1 MANMSHSY
9 IAEQKEG
16 LRAEIRAQRRARGV
30 TGALEE
36 APKFTEQLIALTTEL
51 GARTVSAYL
60 STPDEPDTRGFLA
73 WARNHDVRV
82 LLPISRVDGLM
93 DWAEFDEGEV
103 AGPYG
108 VPEPAGEVLPPNAID
123 DVDLIILPASA
134 AGTDGMRMGWGRG
147 YFDKLLGSM
156 ENLPPTY
163 AVVYDTEFLETV
175 PSEPHD
181 YSVHGVVTPSGIHR
195 IE

>member
-1 MANMSHSY
+1 MSHSET
-9 IAEQKEG
+9 ASEKEQ
-16 LRAEIRAQRRARGV
+16 LRAQIRTERRQRG
-30 TGALEE
+30 TEGALAE
-36 APKFTEQLIALTTEL
+36 APKFTEHLISLAAEL
-51 GARTVSAYL
+51 DAKKVAAYL
-60 STPDEPDTRGFLA
+60 STPDEPDTRGFLV
-73 WARNHDVRV
+73 WARNHGVQV
-82 LLPISRVDGLM
+82 LLPISRIDGLM
-93 DWAEFDEGEV
+93 DWAEFDESEV
-103 AGPYG
+103 QGPYG

-134 AGTDGMRMGWGRG
+134 ADAKGIRMGWGRG

-163 AVVYDTEFLETV
+163 AVVYDTELLESV

-181 YSVHGVVTPSGIHR
+181 YSVDGVVTPSGIHR